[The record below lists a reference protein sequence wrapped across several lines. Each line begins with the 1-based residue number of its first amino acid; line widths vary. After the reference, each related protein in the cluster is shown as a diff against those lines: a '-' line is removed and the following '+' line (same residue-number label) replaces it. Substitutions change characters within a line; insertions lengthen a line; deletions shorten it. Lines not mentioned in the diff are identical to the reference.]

1 MRRLPIYFVIDVS
14 ESMVGEPIEQVQK
27 GMRDIIQELRT
38 DPYALET
45 AWASVIAYAGKAQ
58 TLTPLTELF
67 KFYPPVIPIG
77 GGTSLGAALD
87 YLMRDIDT
95 NIVKTTAEQKG
106 DWKPIIFLFT
116 DGTPTDDP
124 TKAIQRWNEKYRS
137 RTQMVVISIGDNID
151 PLLFGQLTGEIIR
164 FNPSDS
170 LSYKYFFKWMT
181 DSIKTTSM
189 SVTDYND
196 DEIKLA
202 PIDGINLEKVDPN
215 KQLKVD
221 ENFAVLVGKCQTTG
235 KKYLIK
241 YAKRSHKLEGLEM
254 FNATDF
260 KLVGAYPIDGET
272 YDKLSDGKS
281 TNRKINSMEL
291 VGAPTCPCCGNQF
304 GLVTCECGNVFCV
317 GESPVNKCPWC
328 GMEGTLGTAEGGIDI
343 SRTRG

>member
-14 ESMVGEPIEQVQK
+14 ESMVGEPIEQVQR

-58 TLTPLTELF
+58 ALTPLTELF
-67 KFYPPVIPIG
+67 KFYPPIIPIG

-87 YLMRDIDT
+87 FLMKDIDT
-95 NIVKTTAEQKG
+95 NIVTTTVEQKG

-124 TKAIQRWNEKYRS
+124 TNAIKRWNEKYRS
-137 RTQMVVISIGDNID
+137 KTNLIVISIGDNID
-151 PLLFGQLTGEIIR
+151 PLLFGQITGNIIR
-164 FNPSDS
+164 FNGEDEV
-170 LSYKYFFKWMT
+170 SYKAFFKWVT
-181 DSIKTTSM
+181 ASIKATSM
-189 SVTDYND
+189 SVTDYSD
-196 DEIKLA
+196 DEVKLA
-202 PIDGINLEKVDPN
+202 RIDGINLEKVDPN

-235 KKYLIK
+235 KTYLIK
-241 YAKRSHKLEGLEM
+241 YAKRSNKFEELEM
-254 FNATDF
+254 FNGEDF
-260 KLVGAYPIDGET
+260 KLIGAYPIDGEA
-272 YDKLSDGKS
+272 YDKLSDGKNA
-281 TNRKINSMEL
+281 NRKINSMAL

-317 GESPVNKCPWC
+317 GESPINKCPWC
-328 GMEGTLGTAEGGIDI
+328 GMEGILGTAEGGIDI

>member
-67 KFYPPVIPIG
+67 KFYPPIIPIG

-87 YLMRDIDT
+87 FLMKDIDT
-95 NIVKTTAEQKG
+95 NIVKTTVEQKG

-124 TKAIQRWNEKYRS
+124 ANAIKRWNEKYRS
-137 RTQMVVISIGDNID
+137 KANLIVISIGDNID
-151 PLLFGQLTGEIIR
+151 PLLFGQITGNIIR
-164 FNPSDS
+164 FNGEDEV
-170 LSYKYFFKWMT
+170 SYKAFFKWVT
-181 DSIKTTSM
+181 ASIKATSM

-196 DEIKLA
+196 DEVKLA

-215 KQLKVD
+215 K
-221 ENFAVLVGKCQTTG
+221 
-235 KKYLIK
+235 
-241 YAKRSHKLEGLEM
+241 
-254 FNATDF
+254 
-260 KLVGAYPIDGET
+260 
-272 YDKLSDGKS
+272 
-281 TNRKINSMEL
+281 
-291 VGAPTCPCCGNQF
+291 
-304 GLVTCECGNVFCV
+304 
-317 GESPVNKCPWC
+317 
-328 GMEGTLGTAEGGIDI
+328 
-343 SRTRG
+343 